1 MGICRAV
8 IRNGKGLVFM
18 KKHTCLLK
26 FFIILAV
33 VFSFS
38 ISEPAKAASSYG
50 KDFAVTATTKT
61 ANFDMNKTDTSK
73 AQHTIS
79 YYIYLFGGTI
89 VAFSMGLAAMRMI
102 LVKNSQTK
110 REETMTAFGKII
122 LGCSIL
128 GSCILLSGF
137 LIGVANHLGAAIT
150 DGNSS
155 LISVPTTTI
164 TDDDGNFIVKAFG
177 NIFLSIEKCV
187 FNLFD
192 KYFGFLPLD
201 KLIFNSNANAFG
213 VTGTITVPP
222 FTDAE
227 WSNLNYMYLLVSS
240 ICAPLVLLMVAKTG
254 ISLIMSANR
263 PAQRSQLQEDICRW
277 LFSLALIALG
287 PLLLKGLFLLSS
299 DMTNA
304 VVSIFNA
311 SLGKDNYVTDIS
323 MVDSIKTGS
332 FLTSAIVKCLFAWK
346 FFQINMLFL
355 VRKIILTAMYA
366 FTPLAALFWGIDNRT
381 QAIQIWFGEMITN
394 ATMQFFYAFT
404 FSIMI
409 ISLSGSSWKNWFYAL
424 VWVFAL
430 VKLAEVFRNSLQGL
444 FTKLAGVDEMSIAA
458 RSFGPVSKLAV
469 GAAGA
474 MARTFKVGNSS
485 KLANG
490 LNIGGLRNS
499 ALGSAVFGGSSKRAQ
514 YGSEG
519 AKDAAGKTSAAA
531 SAGGNPG
538 QSGGSTNSRDVG
550 TNTTDSMDDIL
561 TKDGR
566 NVNSGSGKMSE
577 MSGNPQ
583 AAQGKGNQKP
593 NEYEESLLN
602 YMDSENGTGAG
613 TYAQNHAKN
622 TGASTGYGSSVKG
635 HNQNASPGGDGYL
648 GHQNVSSEGEGYSRG
663 TSGNSSDSK
672 KGYGDDP
679 IINPESFS
687 GLNPL
692 KPITDSE
699 GNVNMNNLKAA
710 GSRHMLYSSM
720 LNDNLKKF
728 AAEKPMG
735 AKVLGGVSRAMNHK
749 NPTMANRVIA
759 GKAINATVKQM
770 QSLAGGEDKLSKKDA
785 LTQLFGG
792 ETKVVS
798 KNIGNRNFEITH
810 NENAQRFKSALGHG
824 DMGRASQIMSDAN
837 PINGLSL
844 KQRSAVIAKTSPYT
858 NIDGFRW

>member
-1 MGICRAV
+1 MPKKHRHLLNFFV
-8 IRNGKGLVFM
+8 LLVF
-18 KKHTCLLK
+18 
-26 FFIILAV
+26 FLA
-33 VFSFS
+33 FSFS
-38 ISEPAKAASSYG
+38 VTKPIKAAPSYESYG
-50 KDFAVTATTKT
+50 KEFAVTTTKT
-61 ANFDMNKTDTSK
+61 ASFDMNGADTKK

-89 VAFSMGLAAMRMI
+89 VAFSMGLAAIRMI

-137 LIGVANHLGAAIT
+137 LIGVANHLGSAIT
-150 DGNSS
+150 DGSSS
-155 LISVPTTTI
+155 LINVPTTTI
-164 TDDDGNFIVKAFG
+164 TDDDGNFVVKAFG
-177 NIFLSIEKCV
+177 NIFLSVEKCI

-201 KLIFNSNANAFG
+201 KLIFNSSANAFG
-213 VTGTITVPP
+213 VTGKITVPP
-222 FTDAE
+222 FTNAE

-263 PAQRSQLQEDICRW
+263 PAQRSQLQEDVCRW

-346 FFQINMLFL
+346 FFQINMLFM

-444 FTKLAGVDEMSIAA
+444 FTKLAGVDEMSIAG
-458 RSFGPVSKLAV
+458 RSFGPVSKLAI

-474 MARTFKVGNSS
+474 MARTFKVGNPS
-485 KLANG
+485 KLSNG
-490 LNIGGLRNS
+490 LNIGGLKNS
-499 ALGSAVFGGSSKRAQ
+499 ALGSAVFGSTGSKGASQ
-514 YGSEG
+514 G
-519 AKDAAGKTSAAA
+519 AKDAAGKTAAAA
-531 SAGGNPG
+531 SAAGKAGNSG
-538 QSGGSTNSRDVG
+538 QSGGTGD
-550 TNTTDSMDDIL
+550 TDGIL
-561 TKDGR
+561 NKDRKDGDPA
-566 NVNSGSGKMSE
+566 VYNSMK
-577 MSGNPQ
+577 
-583 AAQGKGNQKP
+583 AAQGKDNQNHNKKP

-602 YMDSENGTGAG
+602 YMDNEKGTGAG
-613 TYAQNHAKN
+613 GYA
-622 TGASTGYGSSVKG
+622 S
-635 HNQNASPGGDGYL
+635 D
-648 GHQNVSSEGEGYSRG
+648 NVRNPE
-663 TSGNSSDSK
+663 T
-672 KGYGDDP
+672 DP
-679 IINPESFS
+679 IINPENFN
-687 GLNPL
+687 GLDSL

-728 AAEKPMG
+728 TAEKPMG

-749 NPTMANRVIA
+749 NPGMANRVIA
-759 GKAINATVKQM
+759 GKAINATVEQM
-770 QSLAGGEDKLSKKDA
+770 QSLAGGENKLSKQDA

-798 KNIGNRNFEITH
+798 KNIGNHNFEVTH
-810 NENAQRFKSALGHG
+810 NKNAQRFKSALASG
-824 DMGRASQIMSDAN
+824 DIGRASQVITNAN

-844 KQRSAVIAKTSPYT
+844 KQQSAVIARTSPYT

>member
-1 MGICRAV
+1 MSKKHRYLLDFFV
-8 IRNGKGLVFM
+8 LLVF
-18 KKHTCLLK
+18 
-26 FFIILAV
+26 FLA
-33 VFSFS
+33 FSFS
-38 ISEPAKAASSYG
+38 VTKPIKAAPSYESYG
-50 KDFAVTATTKT
+50 KEFAVTATTTKT
-61 ANFDMNKTDTSK
+61 VSFDMNGADTKK

-137 LIGVANHLGAAIT
+137 LIGVANHLGSAIT

-155 LISVPTTTI
+155 LINVPTTTI
-164 TDDDGNFIVKAFG
+164 TDDDGNFVVKAFG
-177 NIFLSIEKCV
+177 NIFLSVEKCI

-201 KLIFNSNANAFG
+201 KLIFNSSANAFG

-222 FTDAE
+222 FTNAE

-263 PAQRSQLQEDICRW
+263 PAQRSQLQEDVCRW

-346 FFQINMLFL
+346 FFQINMLFM

-444 FTKLAGVDEMSIAA
+444 FTKLAGVDEMSIAG
-458 RSFGPVSKLAV
+458 RSFGPVSKLAI

-474 MARTFKVGNSS
+474 MARTFKVGNPS
-485 KLANG
+485 KLSNG

-499 ALGSAVFGGSSKRAQ
+499 ALGSAVFGAGGKKPQGSSQ
-514 YGSEG
+514 G
-519 AKDAAGKTSAAA
+519 AKDAAGKTAAAA
-531 SAGGNPG
+531 SATENFR
-538 QSGGSTNSRDVG
+538 QSSSTDQG
-550 TNTTDSMDDIL
+550 
-561 TKDGR
+561 
-566 NVNSGSGKMSE
+566 E
-577 MSGNPQ
+577 MSSNPQ
-583 AAQGKGNQKP
+583 AAQNRGNQNHNKKP

-613 TYAQNHAKN
+613 GYASDNVKN
-622 TGASTGYGSSVKG
+622 
-635 HNQNASPGGDGYL
+635 
-648 GHQNVSSEGEGYSRG
+648 SE
-663 TSGNSSDSK
+663 T
-672 KGYGDDP
+672 DP
-679 IINPESFS
+679 IINPENFN
-687 GLNPL
+687 GLDSL

-749 NPTMANRVIA
+749 NTGMANRVIA
-759 GKAINATVKQM
+759 GKAINATIEQM
-770 QSLAGGEDKLSKKDA
+770 QSLAGGENKLSKQDA

-792 ETKVVS
+792 ETKS
-798 KNIGNRNFEITH
+798 INKNVDGHKFEITH
-810 NENAQRFKSALGHG
+810 NRNAQKFKSALEHG
-824 DMGRASQIMSDAN
+824 DIGRASQVITNAN

-844 KQRSAVIAKTSPYT
+844 KQQSAVIARTSPYT